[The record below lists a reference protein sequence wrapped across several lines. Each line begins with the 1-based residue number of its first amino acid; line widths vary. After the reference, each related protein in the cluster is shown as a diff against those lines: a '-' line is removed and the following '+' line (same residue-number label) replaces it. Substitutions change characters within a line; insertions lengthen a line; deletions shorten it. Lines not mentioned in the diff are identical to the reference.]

1 MSVVSSARV
10 DPDRR
15 AGRRQPSSTRVLAR
29 GINSDPRRSRDRG
42 LAMSTK
48 QMVAGAAIVR
58 PPRPDSPPPPP
69 RQYGGQDVSTAFD
82 SDSDQQGT
90 IANVRTQKQSCAREF
105 MDLTQCLAARGS
117 SLVRQPS
124 TTEATSNVHVEFSAA
139 VVREWDGAHM
149 RSTEIVTAFWD
160 EVWNAHEPDAV
171 DRFVADDVVIEAGG
185 QEIAGKDNIRK
196 WVKEFLY
203 HVNDL
208 HVDTIETFQN
218 DDGTRVTSRW
228 VLTGTNN

>member
-1 MSVVSSARV
+1 
-10 DPDRR
+10 
-15 AGRRQPSSTRVLAR
+15 
-29 GINSDPRRSRDRG
+29 
-42 LAMSTK
+42 
-48 QMVAGAAIVR
+48 
-58 PPRPDSPPPPP
+58 
-69 RQYGGQDVSTAFD
+69 
-82 SDSDQQGT
+82 
-90 IANVRTQKQSCAREF
+90 

-117 SLVRQPS
+117 SLVRQPV

-185 QEIAGKDNIRK
+185 QEIAGKDNIRN
-196 WVKEFLY
+196 WVKEFLD
-203 HVNDL
+203 HVSDL

-228 VLTGTNN
+228 VLTGTNNGILGTEPNSKPIAMTGVAVWTVDDDGKLQRGWVEQASFELYHWLLVK